1 MLVQEMNHMRTFSS
15 LLLCVTLFFTTPPT
29 ESARTV
35 DVAHSSLRIRV
46 YKTGL
51 FSAFGHN
58 HEIEAPLEAGEV
70 VESGNLSVA
79 LRVDARKLKVLDP
92 EVGSDT
98 RAQVQQTM
106 QGPQVLDSVHFPEI
120 RFESGKIEAKGEN
133 RWTVRGN
140 LTLHGQ
146 SHPINFD
153 VALSDRLYRGTA
165 TIKQTDFGITP
176 VSVAGGSVKVKD
188 DVKVEFGIALRN

>member
-1 MLVQEMNHMRTFSS
+1 MNHMRTFSS
-15 LLLCVTLFFTTPPT
+15 LLLCTTLFFATPPT
-29 ESARTV
+29 EGSRTV

-46 YKTGL
+46 YKSGL

-70 VESGNLSVA
+70 VELGDLSVV
-79 LRVDARKLKVLDP
+79 LHVDARKLKVLDP
-92 EVGSDT
+92 EVGADT

-106 QGPQVLDSVHFPEI
+106 QGPEVLDSAHFPEI
-120 RFESGKIEAKGEN
+120 RFESVKIEAKGQN
-133 RWTVRGN
+133 GWTVRGN

-153 VALSDRLYRGTA
+153 VALSDGLYRGTA

>member
-1 MLVQEMNHMRTFSS
+1 
-15 LLLCVTLFFTTPPT
+15 
-29 ESARTV
+29 
-35 DVAHSSLRIRV
+35 
-46 YKTGL
+46 
-51 FSAFGHN
+51 
-58 HEIEAPLEAGEV
+58 
-70 VESGNLSVA
+70 
-79 LRVDARKLKVLDP
+79 VLDP

-106 QGPQVLDSVHFPEI
+106 QDPQVLNSDHFPEI
-120 RFESGKIEAKGEN
+120 RFESTKIEAKGQN
-133 RWTVRGN
+133 RWIVRGN

-146 SHPINFD
+146 SHHIIFD